1 MVAPQE
7 EEVLWVLDLVCKQE
21 TDGLQGLLASVHI
34 VAQEQIVGL
43 RWEAAIL
50 KQTEQVSVLSVDVS
64 C

>member
-7 EEVLWVLDLVCKQE
+7 EEVLRVLDLVCKQE

-43 RWEAAIL
+43 GWEAAIL